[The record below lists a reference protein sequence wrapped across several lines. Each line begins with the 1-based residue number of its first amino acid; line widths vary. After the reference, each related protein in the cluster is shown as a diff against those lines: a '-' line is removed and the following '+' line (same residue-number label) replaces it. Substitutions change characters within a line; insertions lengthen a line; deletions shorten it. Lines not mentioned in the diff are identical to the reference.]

1 MNTMPKLS
9 LKKRMLREY
18 NNNRPKKAR
27 TAQASEQAEAENQ
40 VQVSDSD
47 SSVESDV
54 EYEPITIPDCSENE
68 NLLDEEYD
76 RKSTTLSL
84 NEVLKDDGKSAGFCY
99 SRGPET
105 SRQTQWRMK
114 KKEEALKAA
123 AVGSASIATMFAA
136 QGSTSTKINTIS
148 PLPTKVIIRDD
159 AITDLEVRMGK
170 KRKSKKT
177 FLSLNP
183 QTQARHQA
191 VLHFL
196 YAQRHNPDHPR
207 KDLALNIAHSF
218 NRGTSFARGIA
229 IWERSWVQSREIP
242 AGQGG
247 VHTKISSLFNDEE
260 VKLFVMEFVAS
271 KKEEITAGLL
281 AKAVTE
287 FVGSQLVGE
296 KAQRAIEDSQ
306 NQPGNK
312 KEGVRIGA
320 ARKWLMSMGYTWRA
334 ARKDVYVDGH
344 EREDVV
350 NHRKE
355 FVSRFKDLESRLARW
370 DDEGNFIGDDVPPG
384 GGKWVVVVTH
394 DESTFH
400 VNDGR
405 RQMWLKDKGDP
416 LRPKGNGKGIMM
428 SDFLTPNGRLQAP
441 SQITEDIL
449 MAHNVPREATTFF
462 EYGKDNYWTGEKMA
476 AQTLDVAVPLFEVV
490 FPRNKFQGLFLFD
503 NATNHRVMAD
513 DALDVA
519 KMNLKPGG
527 KSARMRSTWNSFT
540 QEVQQMVFPDG
551 TPKGIRQVLIE
562 RNKWPP
568 EGLRLE
574 CKPVSEHKKDN
585 NCCAKKLLA
594 AEPDFQKPVGLIQEK
609 IEARGHLVMFYPKFH
624 PELNFI
630 EYFWGACKRFT
641 RENCDYT
648 MDGLRTTVPRAL
660 QSVKVS
666 TIRKFHERTL
676 RIMEA
681 YRRGISFGSEDYR
694 DKVYKSHRRV

>member
-148 PLPTKVIIRDD
+148 PLPTKVTIRDD

-355 FVSRFKDLESRLARW
+355 FVSRFKDLA
-370 DDEGNFIGDDVPPG
+370 
-384 GGKWVVVVTH
+384 
-394 DESTFH
+394 
-400 VNDGR
+400 
-405 RQMWLKDKGDP
+405 
-416 LRPKGNGKGIMM
+416 
-428 SDFLTPNGRLQAP
+428 
-441 SQITEDIL
+441 
-449 MAHNVPREATTFF
+449 
-462 EYGKDNYWTGEKMA
+462 
-476 AQTLDVAVPLFEVV
+476 
-490 FPRNKFQGLFLFD
+490 
-503 NATNHRVMAD
+503 
-513 DALDVA
+513 
-519 KMNLKPGG
+519 
-527 KSARMRSTWNSFT
+527 
-540 QEVQQMVFPDG
+540 
-551 TPKGIRQVLIE
+551 
-562 RNKWPP
+562 
-568 EGLRLE
+568 
-574 CKPVSEHKKDN
+574 
-585 NCCAKKLLA
+585 
-594 AEPDFQKPVGLIQEK
+594 
-609 IEARGHLVMFYPKFH
+609 
-624 PELNFI
+624 
-630 EYFWGACKRFT
+630 
-641 RENCDYT
+641 
-648 MDGLRTTVPRAL
+648 
-660 QSVKVS
+660 
-666 TIRKFHERTL
+666 
-676 RIMEA
+676 
-681 YRRGISFGSEDYR
+681 
-694 DKVYKSHRRV
+694 